1 MVVRRSSEKESLRFL
16 KRRESQAQPRQKSR
30 VRMSVVKEKDRREET
45 RIPAASDNAK
55 KRKGKGISL

>member
-1 MVVRRSSEKESLRFL
+1 MVVRRSSEKESLLFL
-16 KRRESQAQPRQKSR
+16 KRRESQAQPRQTSR
-30 VRMSVVKEKDRREET
+30 VRMSVVKEKGRREET

>member
-16 KRRESQAQPRQKSR
+16 KRKESQAQPRQTNR
-30 VRMSVVKEKDRREET
+30 DRMSVTKEKDRREEA